1 MTNLDN
7 YSYTRFCGPQNLHR
21 SLNILRGI
29 VTGISIDGKLADA
42 ELKELNNWCNEVSEF
57 KDRSPFNE
65 IVPPVM
71 EAASDGIID
80 LEELY
85 GIQWFLDKAIL
96 GNEYYNAVTSRLQ
109 ELQGIMHGILSDGEI
124 SDEEIYSL
132 EKWMDDNEWLQ
143 SSYPYDELNALIFQI
158 LTDKKITEQ
167 ERSMLEAFF
176 REFVKFSTERQ
187 ISDTKHTA
195 ESLMGLCSVTPE
207 ISFRDK
213 LFCFTGMS
221 VRAKRS
227 ELVSMIESHGGR
239 FTKNPTQHLDYLI
252 YGAAG
257 NQCWTFSCY
266 GRKVE
271 KVIRMRKKGLPVIIV
286 HENDF
291 WDSFEDYKL

>member
-1 MTNLDN
+1 MSNLDKHG
-7 YSYTRFCGPQNLHR
+7 YTKFCRPQNLHR

-29 VTGISIDGKLADA
+29 ITGISIDGKLADA
-42 ELKELNNWCNEVSEF
+42 ELKELKNWCNEVSEF
-57 KDRSPFNE
+57 RDRSPFNE
-65 IVPPVM
+65 IVPLIM

-80 LEELY
+80 VEELY

-96 GNEYYNAVTSRLQ
+96 GNEYYDTVTSRLQ
-109 ELQGIMHGILSDGEI
+109 ELQGMMHGILSGGGI
-124 SDEEIYSL
+124 SDKDIYTV
-132 EKWMDDNEWLQ
+132 EKWLDENEWLQ
-143 SSYPYDELNALIFQI
+143 GSYPYDEVSALIFEI
-158 LTDKKITEQ
+158 LADKKITEQ

-176 REFVKFSTERQ
+176 REFVIFSTEKQ
-187 ISDTKHTA
+187 ISESKHIA
-195 ESLMGLCSVTPE
+195 EPVMGLCSVTPE

-227 ELVSMIESHGGR
+227 ELVSVIESLGGR
-239 FTKNPTQHLDYLI
+239 FTKNPTQDLDYLI

-271 KVIRMRKKGLPVIIV
+271 KVIQMRKEGLPVIIV

-291 WDSFEDYKL
+291 WDSFEDYK